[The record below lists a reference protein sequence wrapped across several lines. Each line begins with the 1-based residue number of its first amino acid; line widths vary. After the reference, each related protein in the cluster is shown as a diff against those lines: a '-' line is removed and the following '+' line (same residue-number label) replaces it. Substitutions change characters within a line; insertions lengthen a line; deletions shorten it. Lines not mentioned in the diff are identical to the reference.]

1 MVSRQLLRGPS
12 QSRALAAAGVKHL
25 SMYGVFPVLFGGDE
39 VSEEKQ

>member
-12 QSRALAAAGVKHL
+12 QSRALAAAGVRHL
-25 SMYGVFPVLFGGDE
+25 SIYGVFPVLFGGGK